1 MDHRAAGLTD
11 AEALATY
18 RWMLLTRRLDE
29 RLALLRRSGAFP
41 LALSSRGHEAA
52 QIGAA
57 LAFQPMLDWWYPYY
71 RDLGA
76 VLVAGCTPEDLLL
89 SSFGKAADP
98 ASAGRQTAYNWG
110 DRRLNIVARSAPV
123 AVQVPQAAG
132 TALALR
138 RQGSQA
144 VVYCSLGDGATSQGD
159 FHEGLNFASL
169 HRAPVVYA
177 CQNNQWAISV
187 PFSRQAAGGSVARRA
202 AGYGMPGVSVD
213 GMDPFAVRATARS
226 AVDRARRGLGPTL
239 LELQVVRLDP
249 HTSDDDQR
257 HYRTPEDLEGSAA
270 RDPLPVVR
278 GYLRR
283 LGLLQDDWER
293 QWEDEIRSE
302 LDVAERRA
310 REAPAAVP

>member
-11 AEALATY
+11 GEALATY
-18 RWMLLTRRLDE
+18 RWMLLTRRLEE
-29 RLALLRRSGAFP
+29 RLALLQRSGAFP

-57 LAFQPMLDWWYPYY
+57 LAFQPKLDWWYPYY

-76 VLVAGCTPEDLLL
+76 VLVAGSTLLDLML
-89 SSFGKAADP
+89 SSFGKATDP
-98 ASAGRQTAYNWG
+98 ASGGRQTAYNWG

-132 TALALR
+132 SALALR
-138 RQGSQA
+138 RQGSRA

-159 FHEGLNFASL
+159 FHEGLNFAAL
-169 HRAPVVYA
+169 HRAPVVYI

-187 PFSRQAAGGSVARRA
+187 PFGRQTAGGSVAQRA
-202 AGYGMPGVSVD
+202 AGYGMPGITVD
-213 GMDPFAVRATARS
+213 GTDPFAVGAAARE
-226 AVDRARRGLGPTL
+226 AVDRARRGLGPSL
-239 LELQVVRLDP
+239 LELRVARLDS

-257 HYRTPEDLEGSAA
+257 QYRSQEDLGEAAA
-270 RDPLPVVR
+270 RDPLPAAR

-283 LGLLQDDWER
+283 EDLLPDDLER
-293 QWEDEIRSE
+293 QWEVDILSE
-302 LDVAERRA
+302 LDGAERRA
-310 REAPAAVP
+310 REAPDAVP

>member
-11 AEALATY
+11 ADALATY

-29 RLALLRRSGAFP
+29 RLALLQRSGAFP

-76 VLVAGCTPEDLLL
+76 VLVAGSTPRDLML
-89 SSFGKAADP
+89 SSFGRAADP

-110 DRRLNIVARSAPV
+110 GRRLNIVARSAPV

-132 TALALR
+132 SAMALR

-169 HRAPVVYA
+169 HRAPVVYV

-187 PFSRQAAGGSVARRA
+187 PLSRQTAGGSVAGRA

-213 GMDPFAVRATARS
+213 GTDPFAVHAAARR

-239 LELQVVRLDP
+239 LELQVMRLDS

-257 HYRTPEDLEGSAA
+257 QYRTSDDLGSSAA
-270 RDPLPVVR
+270 RDPLPAVR
-278 GYLRR
+278 AYLRR
-283 LGLLQDDWER
+283 LGLLREDQER

-302 LDVAERRA
+302 LDEAEREA
-310 REAPAAVP
+310 RESPAAVP